1 MADAPKIDAETQKI
15 LDKNNQL
22 HDLVS
27 HPAWKAARQILVEKI
42 LELQNVAEFID
53 IIQTGNATKLLK
65 EMKANGRAAEILFN
79 FLREI
84 EGGAQQA
91 VENKAPKR
99 KSFIVDLNDDD
110 SATL

>member
-1 MADAPKIDAETQKI
+1 MAEIIKMDAETQKI

-22 HDLVS
+22 HDLVN
-27 HPAWKAARQILVEKI
+27 HPSWKAARQILVEKV

-84 EGGAQQA
+84 EGGAEQA

-99 KSFIVDLNDDD
+99 KSFVVDLD
-110 SATL
+110 SGD

>member
-1 MADAPKIDAETQKI
+1 MEKEKIDPETQRI
-15 LDKNNQL
+15 IDKNARL
-22 HDLVS
+22 HDLIS
-27 HPAWKAARQILVEKI
+27 HPSWRDARQIFIEKI
-42 LELQNVAEFID
+42 LALQNVAEFID

-65 EMKANGRAAEILFN
+65 EMKANGRAAEILFD

-99 KSFIVDLNDDD
+99 KSFIVDLDDKD
-110 SATL
+110 